1 MSQYL
6 GSSHRYLR
14 GAARQVLLRPALHSL
29 LRVSV
34 EGEENVADLQGAF
47 IVVAN
52 HTSHLDA
59 PIIFACLP
67 AHLTKNLATGAA
79 ADYFYRKPAISKIT
93 SLFFNTYPVDRRPR
107 PASNSNANPANS
119 AGLAGSS
126 GSANP
131 ANSAGLA
138 GSATPARPAGSAGP
152 ATSISSGSARAA
164 GDIKAGSGSAPAK
177 RGMSVRLLES
187 GVPLLIF
194 PEGTRSRTGQMG
206 KFKPGTA
213 ALSIKLRVPIVPVAM
228 IGNHQAMPVGA
239 KFPRLGRHDIRVVIG
254 RPMRPVVGETV
265 EDFNRRVETRVR
277 IMVEMPPTD

>member
-1 MSQYL
+1 MPSLNQKRAKGEIVGRTFLATNSPNSRYSEPNMNQYL
-6 GSSHRYLR
+6 GATHRYLR

-29 LRVSV
+29 LRVTV
-34 EGEENVADLQGAF
+34 EGEENVADLHGAF

-67 AHLTKNLATGAA
+67 SHLTKNLATGAA
-79 ADYFYRKPAISKIT
+79 ADYFYRKPAISKLT

-107 PASNSNANPANS
+107 GKANS
-119 AGLAGSS
+119 SVTA
-126 GSANP
+126 
-131 ANSAGLA
+131 
-138 GSATPARPAGSAGP
+138 
-152 ATSISSGSARAA
+152 ISFV
-164 GDIKAGSGSAPAK
+164 PK

-194 PEGTRSRTGQMG
+194 PEGTRSRSGQMG

-228 IGNHQAMPVGA
+228 VGNHQAMPVGA
-239 KFPRLGRHDIRVVIG
+239 KFPRFGRHDIRVVIG

-277 IMVEMPPTD
+277 IMVEMPSVSAV